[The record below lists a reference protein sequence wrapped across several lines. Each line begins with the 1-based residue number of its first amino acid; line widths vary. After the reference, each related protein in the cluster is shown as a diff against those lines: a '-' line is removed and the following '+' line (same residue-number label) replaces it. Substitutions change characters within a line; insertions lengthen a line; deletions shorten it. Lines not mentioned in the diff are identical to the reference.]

1 MNTQSDLLNSPEIVD
16 LTSEHAAAIEQTAQL
31 LVGGFGGRNSKTWPA
46 FGEAMAEVRDS
57 LSQDRISRVAVDDR
71 GEVLGWIGGIEQYSG
86 NVWELH
92 PLVVRQDCRRRGLGR
107 RLVEDFER
115 QVARRGG
122 HTIYLGTDDEDNST
136 TMGGVDLYPDVLEKL
151 RAIRNRGS
159 HPLDFYLKS
168 GFHIVGVIPDANGF
182 GKPDILMAK
191 RVAARV

>member
-1 MNTQSDLLNSPEIVD
+1 MDTQSDPLNSPEIVD
-16 LTSEHAAAIEQTAQL
+16 LTPQNMAVIEQTAKL
-31 LVGGFGGRNSKTWPA
+31 LMDGFRHRNSRGWPA
-46 FGEAMAEVRDS
+46 FDEAMAEVRDS

-92 PLVVRQDCRRRGLGR
+92 PLVVRQDCRGRGLGR

-115 QVARRGG
+115 QVAQRGG
-122 HTIYLGTDDEDNST
+122 HAIYLGADDEDNST
-136 TMGGVDLYPDVLEKL
+136 TIGGVDLYPDVLEKL
-151 RAIRNRGS
+151 QAIRNRGS

-191 RVAARV
+191 RVSAHV